1 MFERTE
7 LKPSVKQQID
17 RSTDGNVMTL
27 REQIGQ
33 LFMMGFTGTT
43 VTKDLA
49 SFLKAH
55 QLGGIIFFKR
65 NLESVQQIVD
75 LTNGLQKLSPGSPL
89 LIAIDQEG
97 GRVSRLPGEFTIF
110 PPCEQLGR
118 CNSYELAYS
127 AAATVAK
134 ELRAVGINMNMAP
147 VLDVNSNPDNP
158 VIGDRSFGATPDIV
172 AEMGL
177 ATIAGL
183 QDNKVVA
190 CGKHFPGHGDTA
202 TDSHKELPV
211 VDAGLQRL
219 RDVEFPPFQQAIR
232 HGVASLMT
240 AHVLYRTLDPAA
252 PATLSPAVMQRLLR
266 EELRYDGVLFT
277 DDLEMH
283 AIIDHDGI
291 GEAAVRAF
299 VAGCDILLICKDQE
313 RVAMAMQAM
322 EHAVNDGRITPD
334 RLEQSLARVA
344 RLKTRYLQ
352 PYKPVTISEARMI
365 VGCRSHKALL
375 DSLRKSYG
383 RLPKPQSV
391 DANQPTPAHDSPV
404 THV

>member
-1 MFERTE
+1 M
-7 LKPSVKQQID
+7 
-17 RSTDGNVMTL
+17 GNGMTL

-43 VTKDLA
+43 VMKDLA

-55 QLGGIIFFKR
+55 QPGGVIFFKR

-75 LTNGLQKLSPGSPL
+75 LTNGLQKLSSGSSL

-110 PPCEQLGR
+110 PPCEQLGQ
-118 CNSYELAYS
+118 CNSYDLAYS
-127 AAATVAK
+127 AAATTAK

-158 VIGDRSFGATPDIV
+158 VIGDRSFGATPDLV
-172 AEMGL
+172 GEMGL

-211 VDAGLQRL
+211 VEAGLQRL

-240 AHVLYRTLDPAA
+240 AHVLYRTLDPEV
-252 PATLSPAVMQRLLR
+252 PATLSRTVMQGLLR
-266 EELRYDGVLFT
+266 EEFRYDGVLFT

-299 VAGCDILLICKDQE
+299 VAGCDVLLICKDQE
-313 RVAMAMQAM
+313 RVLTAMQAM
-322 EHAVNDGRITPD
+322 EKAVNDGRITRD
-334 RLEQSLARVA
+334 RLEQSLARIA
-344 RLKTRYLQ
+344 RLKGRYLQ
-352 PYKPVTISEARMI
+352 PARSVTISEARMT

-375 DSLRKSYG
+375 DSLRKAYG
-383 RLPKPQSV
+383 RLPKPPSF
-391 DANQPTPAHDSPV
+391 DAHRPTAADDSPV
-404 THV
+404 AHV